1 MHKLKLKKLPFSG
14 EELLEISSAD
24 MKNYWGDY
32 PPAKLHDG
40 NLYNFAHS
48 YGTHDGMWIR
58 MFLMKR
64 STITRILVYNR
75 STSQERI
82 VGASTYIKSGDQ
94 YVKHCG
100 DFKTAKRK
108 YDFRCV
114 GLGDGVEVSQQGNVV
129 DWNLA
134 EIQIFGSPLLS
145 PGLL

>member
-1 MHKLKLKKLPFSG
+1 M
-14 EELLEISSAD
+14 LEISNAD
-24 MKNYWGDY
+24 MKNHWDNY
-32 PPAKLHDG
+32 PPTLLYDG
-40 NLYNFAHS
+40 NLNNFAHG
-48 YGTHDGMWIR
+48 YPTNDGMWIR
-58 MFLMKR
+58 MFLKKR
-64 STITRILVYNR
+64 STISRVLVYNR

-100 DFKTAKRK
+100 DFNTAKRQ

-114 GLGDGVEVSQQGNVV
+114 GSGDAVEVSQQGNVV

-145 PGLL
+145 PGML